1 MGSSKIKTVDMS
13 IEPGSEGN
21 GEQTEKATKKEKVK
35 AIQGRSNAYKQVKG
49 LVDRTKTLKLPK
61 AIELL
66 KKTSYSKFVGSVSV
80 DALVRD
86 EKLNIETTFPHA
98 TGKTNRVAV
107 VTEELLESILKGNI
121 DFDVLI
127 ATPQMMPKV
136 ARAAKVLGPKGLMP
150 NPKNRTVTEDVEK
163 RKKELEAGSVAI
175 KTERKAP
182 LIHVT
187 IGKVNQSEKE
197 LIANIEH
204 LIKMVGPR
212 QIKKMTISATMS
224 PGIKIDLSEYQA
236 A

>member
-21 GEQTEKATKKEKVK
+21 GEQTEKVAKKEKVK
-35 AIQGRSNAYKQVKG
+35 ATQGRSNAYKQVKG

-66 KKTSYSKFVGSVSV
+66 KKTSYSKFVGTVSI

-107 VTEELLESILKGNI
+107 VTDELLESILKGNI

-197 LIANIEH
+197 LIANVEH

-212 QIKKMTISATMS
+212 QIKKMTIAATMS
-224 PGIKIDLSEYQA
+224 PGIKVDLSEYQA

>member
-1 MGSSKIKTVDMS
+1 MS
-13 IEPGSEGN
+13 IEPGSEDKR
-21 GEQTEKATKKEKVK
+21 EQAEKATKTETV
-35 AIQGRSNAYKQVKG
+35 AQGRSNAYKTVKG

-66 KKTSYSKFVGSVSV
+66 KKTSYTKFVGTVSV

-86 EKLNIETTFPHA
+86 EKLNVETTFPHA
-98 TGKTNRVAV
+98 TGKTTRVAV

-127 ATPQMMPKV
+127 ATPAMMPKV

-150 NPKNRTVTEDVEK
+150 NPKNRTVTEDTEK

-175 KTERKAP
+175 KSERKAP

-187 IGKVNQSEKE
+187 IGKMNQSEKE

-204 LIKMVGPR
+204 LIKVVGPR

-224 PGIKIDLSEYQA
+224 PGVKVDLSEYQIVV
-236 A
+236 

>member
-13 IEPGSEGN
+13 IEPGSEGH
-21 GEQTEKATKKEKVK
+21 GEPTEKAAKKEKVK
-35 AIQGRSNAYKQVKG
+35 TTQGRSNAYKNVKG

-66 KKTSYSKFVGSVSV
+66 QKTSYSKFVGTVSV

-98 TGKTNRVAV
+98 TGKKNRVAI
-107 VTEELLESILKGNI
+107 VTEELLESILKGTI

-163 RKKELEAGSVAI
+163 RKKELEAGSMAI

-197 LIANIEH
+197 LIANVEH

-224 PGIKIDLSEYQA
+224 PGIKVDLSEYQA

>member
-13 IEPGSEGN
+13 IEPGSEGH
-21 GEQTEKATKKEKVK
+21 GEQAEKATKKEKV
-35 AIQGRSNAYKQVKG
+35 AQGRSNTYKTVKG

-66 KKTSYSKFVGSVSV
+66 KKTSYTKFVGTVSV

-86 EKLNIETTFPHA
+86 EKLNVETTFPHA
-98 TGKTNRVAV
+98 TGKTPRVAV
-107 VTEELLESILKGNI
+107 VTEELLESILKGTI

-127 ATPQMMPKV
+127 ATPAMMPKV

-150 NPKNRTVTEDVEK
+150 NPKNRTVTDDVEK
-163 RKKELEAGSVAI
+163 RKKELEAGSVTI
-175 KTERKAP
+175 KSERKAP

-187 IGKVNQSEKE
+187 IGKINQSEKE

-204 LIKMVGPR
+204 LIKVVGPR

-224 PGIKIDLSEYQA
+224 PGVKVDLSEYQVIV
-236 A
+236 

>member
-13 IEPGSEGN
+13 VEPGSEG
-21 GEQTEKATKKEKVK
+21 QTTATTQDKQAKVK
-35 AIQGRSNAYKQVKG
+35 TKHDRSNTYKSVKG
-49 LVDRTKTLKLPK
+49 LVDRTKTFKLSK

-66 KKTSYSKFVGSVSV
+66 KKTSYTKFTGTVTV
-80 DALVRD
+80 DALVKD
-86 EKLNIETTFPHA
+86 EKINVEITFPHS
-98 TGKTNRVAV
+98 TGKTTRVAV
-107 VTEELLESILKGNI
+107 VTDELLEAILKGTI

-127 ATPQMMPKV
+127 ASPAMMPKV

-150 NPKNRTVTEDVEK
+150 NPKNRTVIEDTEK

-182 LIHVT
+182 LIHAT
-187 IGKVNQSEKE
+187 IGKVNQSDKE

-204 LIKMVGPR
+204 LIKKGGPK

-224 PGIKIDLSEYQA
+224 PGIKVDLSEYQTA
-236 A
+236 

>member
-1 MGSSKIKTVDMS
+1 MS

-21 GEQTEKATKKEKVK
+21 GEQVEKTAKKEK
-35 AIQGRSNAYKQVKG
+35 ASQGRSTTYKSVKG
-49 LVDRTKTLKLPK
+49 LVDRTKTFKLPK

-66 KKTSYSKFVGSVSV
+66 KKTSYSKFAGTVSI

-86 EKLNIETTFPHA
+86 EKLNVETTFPFA
-98 TGKTNRVAV
+98 TGKTTRVAV
-107 VTEELLESILKGNI
+107 VTDELLEAILKGVI

-175 KTERKAP
+175 KSERKAP

-187 IGKVNQSEKE
+187 IGKINQPDQE

-204 LIKMVGPR
+204 LIKMAGPR
-212 QIKKMTISATMS
+212 QIKKMTLSATMS
-224 PGIKIDLSEYQA
+224 PGIKVDLSEYQIA
-236 A
+236 